1 MTFFNGGLYVRIYS
15 FHHGGIVA
23 GAIYTN
29 KFDEAASG
37 GLESGMGQ
45 VSLEGWGGRDWSEAP
60 GNSKAFVETEDDAGF
75 ASASGAA
82 PTGLAGRGG
91 D

>member
-1 MTFFNGGLYVRIYS
+1 MAWTVYANNFNG
-15 FHHGGIVA
+15 
-23 GAIYTN
+23 
-29 KFDEAASG
+29 AASG